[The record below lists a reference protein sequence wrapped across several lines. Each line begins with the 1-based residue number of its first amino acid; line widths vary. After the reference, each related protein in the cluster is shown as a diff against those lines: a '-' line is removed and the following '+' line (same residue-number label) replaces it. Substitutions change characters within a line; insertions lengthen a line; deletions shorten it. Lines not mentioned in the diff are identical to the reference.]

1 MKITNQNDAEII
13 ERLERVEEKIDNAL
27 KRIDSL
33 NEKLSK
39 HIDFIDKTYDGL
51 KGPIRMASRFFGR

>member
-1 MKITNQNDAEII
+1 MKIANENDKEII

-39 HIDFIDKTYDGL
+39 HIDLSLIH
-51 KGPIRMASRFFGR
+51 I

>member
-39 HIDFIDKTYDGL
+39 HIDFIDKTYEGFRNPLDAA
-51 KGPIRMASRFFGR
+51 KRFLGR

>member
-39 HIDFIDKTYDGL
+39 HIDFIDNTYEGL
-51 KGPIRMASRFFGR
+51 RNPIDAAKRFLGR

>member
-1 MKITNQNDAEII
+1 MKITNQKDAEII
-13 ERLERVEEKIDNAL
+13 ERLERVVEKIDNAL

-39 HIDFIDKTYDGL
+39 HIDFIDKTYEGL
-51 KGPIRMASRFFGR
+51 RNPIDAAKRFLGR

>member
-1 MKITNQNDAEII
+1 MKLTNQSDKAILDK
-13 ERLERVEEKIDNAL
+13 LEEVEEKIDIAL
-27 KRIDSL
+27 KRIDTL

-51 KGPIRMASRFFGR
+51 RSPIDAAKRFLGR